1 VWQYTITVSG
11 VCGGAVSRTVS
22 VVTTKPPALRV
33 VGIQVTQSIQTA
45 THSVEMV
52 ASKPTVVRVLLGHG
66 LAGWGG
72 DVVPNVSGRIRMYRN
87 GVWSGWID
95 PAPATAPMVATPG
108 TSMTVVANPSFNT
121 TNHSLNFMLPTGWCW
136 GTATYQVEVW
146 VRGFGAVG
154 GYVGQS
160 QTLSRNCPSITY
172 QSRRTLQFRYVRVN
186 WNGSGFPTDAV
197 CIATLRGAV
206 PLLPTPT
213 AGIAALA
220 GHTTENRTSGTSVSA
235 IANER
240 RDMLDD
246 FDDEH
251 NCSAWEAFWEWAGAD
266 CPDEDGTIWV
276 LIPNTFRVGEAYDI
290 PSNVCYT
297 PPSDG
302 PYAAHEISHC
312 LNQQHVRLP
321 ASGANAPVGGDAASA
336 WPNNALQVDVPFD
349 TAGTAGAT
357 QPRALTLAG
366 SGVADVMTYWGTQ
379 NNTWPLPARWTRL
392 WNEIGP

>member
-1 VWQYTITVSG
+1 
-11 VCGGAVSRTVS
+11 
-22 VVTTKPPALRV
+22 
-33 VGIQVTQSIQTA
+33 
-45 THSVEMV
+45 
-52 ASKPTVVRVLLGHG
+52 
-66 LAGWGG
+66 
-72 DVVPNVSGRIRMYRN
+72 
-87 GVWSGWID
+87 
-95 PAPATAPMVATPG
+95 
-108 TSMTVVANPSFNT
+108 
-121 TNHSLNFMLPTGWCW
+121 
-136 GTATYQVEVW
+136 
-146 VRGFGAVG
+146 
-154 GYVGQS
+154 
-160 QTLSRNCPSITY
+160 
-172 QSRRTLQFRYVRVN
+172 
-186 WNGSGFPTDAV
+186 
-197 CIATLRGAV
+197 
-206 PLLPTPT
+206 
-213 AGIAALA
+213 
-220 GHTTENRTSGTSVSA
+220 
-235 IANER
+235 
-240 RDMLDD
+240 MLDD